1 MCVIIIKQ
9 KAGKLS
15 QEVARTSSRINPHG
29 LGVIWLD
36 TFEVTYHKSADF
48 KVLDTERPFIAH
60 FRYATVGAINKQNT
74 HPFQCGNNKNE
85 YLMMNGTIRGLGNI
99 KMSDSKVLA
108 NNLGAIP
115 RNLWKAEL
123 EKHDCRFVTINIHSR
138 TFQIYNREEWIQKDG
153 IWYSKDNVLE
163 DNLVAVYGTLKKGY
177 SNYYSFLTSA
187 KYVAKGTTKD
197 KYPLI
202 ISGLPYLIEDI
213 GKGHNVSVDVFKVSD
228 SKLKDLDRLEGHPNW
243 YCRKQ
248 IDIVV
253 GKKTLSCWI
262 YFNIKEKA
270 TNQVFHKSYVQAPR
284 KTSYSTYGWGAGW
297 DTIGQTYTPNA
308 RKYPAYT
315 PPAKQM
321 TLPEHSFF
329 RDDELLDDRD
339 VAEFNIDNEKP
350 ICVDCYH
357 DVEYDGFS
365 HYHCTG
371 CDGWFAEAEVIK
383 FQP

>member
-9 KAGKLS
+9 KGNEVS
-15 QEVARTSSRINPHG
+15 QEVIKTSSRINPHG

-36 TFEVTYHKSADF
+36 TFEITYHKSSDYR
-48 KVLDTERPFIAH
+48 LLHTERPFIAH
-60 FRYATVGAINKQNT
+60 FRYATVGAIGKENT
-74 HPFQCGNNKNE
+74 HPFRCGNNKNE
-85 YLMMNGTIRGLGNI
+85 YLMMNGTIKGLGNV

-108 NNLGAIP
+108 NNLGQIQRP
-115 RNLWKAEL
+115 LWATEL
-123 EKHDCRFVTINIHSR
+123 KQYDCRFVTVNVHSR
-138 TFQIYNREEWIQKDG
+138 TFQIYNKEAWVQKDG
-153 IWYSKDNVLE
+153 VWYSKDNVLE

-177 SNYYSFLTSA
+177 NNYYNYLMSA
-187 KYVAKGTTKD
+187 KYIAKGKTKE

-213 GKGHNVSVDVFKVSD
+213 GKGHQVEVDVFKVSD
-228 SKLKDLDRLEGHPNW
+228 SKLKDLDILEGHPKW
-243 YCRKQ
+243 YRRKQ
-248 IDIVV
+248 VDIVV

-262 YFNIKEKA
+262 YFNLKEKA

-284 KTSYSTYGWGAGW
+284 KLELPSYKSSWDSIGYNSTPKSSGYVKW
-297 DTIGQTYTPNA
+297 
-308 RKYPAYT
+308 T
-315 PPAKQM
+315 PPTKQLDVFK
-321 TLPEHSFF
+321 TSHYF
-329 RDDELLDDRD
+329 DDELIDERD
-339 VAEFNIDNEKP
+339 VEEFSIDNEKP

>member
-9 KAGKLS
+9 KAEKIS

-29 LGVIWLD
+29 LGIIWLD

-85 YLMMNGTIRGLGNI
+85 YLMMNGTIRGLGNV
-99 KMSDSKVLA
+99 KMSDSRVLA

-115 RNLWKAEL
+115 RHKWKAEL
-123 EKHDCRFVTINIHSR
+123 EQHDCRFVTINTHSR

-153 IWYSKDNVLE
+153 VWYSKDNVLE

-177 SNYYSFLTSA
+177 SNYYSYLTSA
-187 KYVAKGTTKD
+187 KYVAKGKTKE

-213 GKGHNVSVDVFKVSD
+213 GKGHNVEVDVFKVSD
-228 SKLKDLDRLEGHPNW
+228 SKLKDLDLLEGHPNW
-243 YCRKQ
+243 YRRKQ
-248 IDIVV
+248 VDIVV

-284 KTSYSTYGWGAGW
+284 KTNYGWGASW
-297 DTIGQTYTPNA
+297 DSIGKTHTHT

-339 VAEFNIDNEKP
+339 VAEFCIDSEKP

-357 DVEYDGFS
+357 DLDYDGFS

-371 CDGWFAEAEVIK
+371 CDGWFAEGEVIK

>member
-15 QEVARTSSRINPHG
+15 QEVARTSSRINHHG
-29 LGVIWLD
+29 LGIIWLD

-85 YLMMNGTIRGLGNI
+85 YLMMNGTIHGLGNI

-177 SNYYSFLTSA
+177 SNYYSFLTSS
-187 KYVAKGTTKD
+187 KFVASGKTKD

-213 GKGHNVSVDVFKVSD
+213 GKGHNVDVDVFKVSN

-262 YFNIKEKA
+262 YFNIKETA

-284 KTSYSTYGWGAGW
+284 KWSYPTYGSSW
-297 DTIGQTYTPNA
+297 DSIGHSYTPNK

-329 RDDELLDDRD
+329 RYDELLDDRD

-357 DVEYDGFS
+357 DLDYDGFS

-371 CDGWFAEAEVIK
+371 CDGWFAGDEVIK

>member
-15 QEVARTSSRINPHG
+15 QEIARTSSRINPHG
-29 LGVIWLD
+29 LGIIWLD

-60 FRYATVGAINKQNT
+60 FRYATVGAVNKQNT

-99 KMSDSKVLA
+99 KMCDSKVLA

-115 RNLWKAEL
+115 RDKWKVEL
-123 EKHDCRFVTINIHSR
+123 EQHDCRFVTINIHSR

-177 SNYYSFLTSA
+177 NNYYSYLTSA

-213 GKGHNVSVDVFKVSD
+213 GKGHNVEVDVFKVSD
-228 SKLKDLDRLEGHPNW
+228 SKLKDLDILEGHPNW
-243 YCRKQ
+243 YRRKQ
-248 IDIVV
+248 TDVVV

-284 KTSYSTYGWGAGW
+284 KLSYPTYGASW
-297 DTIGQTYTPNA
+297 DSIGHSYMP
-308 RKYPAYT
+308 KKSSYVKWT
-315 PPAKQM
+315 PPAERM
-321 TLPEHSFF
+321 ILPEHSFF
-329 RDDELLDDRD
+329 RDDELLYDRD
-339 VAEFNIDNEKP
+339 VEEFSIDNEKP

-357 DVEYDGFS
+357 DLDYDGFS

-371 CDGWFAEAEVIK
+371 CDGWFASDEVIK